1 MPEFTIY
8 HSNSIGNK
16 ANCLYPHKVTVTDEM
31 SFKKAVSKDHICAK
45 FQNDY
50 RSEKNFISADC
61 IQMDCDNTFS
71 DNPVD
76 WKLPEDVEN
85 AFPNVMFAVCYS
97 RNHMK
102 EKNGT
107 KARPRFHCYFPTTE
121 FTDAVSYRSFKKEV
135 QKQFPYFDENAL
147 DASRF
152 FFGTDNPNVEIISG
166 TALITDMISE
176 DTDDIDSIMEG
187 SRNST
192 LSQIAGRIIKRYGN
206 TEEAHQKFLSEADR
220 CVPPLEESELNI
232 IWKSAQGFAK
242 RISEQDRYIPPEY
255 FNYETKYKPRDYSDV
270 GQAEVLASVFD
281 SELLYNPS
289 NGYMR
294 YNSIYWDESNEM
306 AQAAAQE
313 LTNLQM
319 EEAEFLIEKAKLNMQ
334 KTEATELIASVGIKR
349 AEKLFT
355 PDQRAS
361 YQMYKQALEY
371 RSFVIKRRDS
381 KNITATLKEARPMLY
396 KPPIALDAN
405 GMVLNTPTATYE
417 LSKGLLGAKKYFAED
432 YITKVTAVSPSN
444 KGSKIWQDAL
454 NLFFCNDTAFIQYV
468 QRIVG
473 LAAIGKV
480 YVEAL
485 IIAYG
490 EGRNGKSTFWNTISR
505 VLGSYSGNISADSLT
520 VGCRRNVK
528 PELAEAKGKRLLI
541 AAELEEG
548 TRLNTANV
556 KQFCSTDEIFAEKK
570 YKDPFKYIP
579 SHTLV
584 LYTNHLPKVG
594 ANDPGTWR
602 RLIVIPFNAKIE
614 GNDDYKNYSEYL
626 FENAGGAVLS
636 WIIEGA
642 RMVINEKFKIEP
654 PECVKKAI
662 DFYRQDNDWLS
673 QFLSER
679 CEISE
684 NFKVK
689 SGELYSDYRSYCM
702 TTGDYTRSTT
712 DFYTAIELAGFSRHR
727 DRSGRFVKG
736 LKIKSD
742 FLT

>member
-16 ANCLYPHKVTVTDEM
+16 ANCLYPHKVTVTDET
-31 SFKKAVSKDHICAK
+31 SFKKAVNKDYVCAK
-45 FQNDY
+45 FQNNY
-50 RSEKNFISADC
+50 RSEKNFISANC

-71 DNPVD
+71 DNPVE
-76 WKLPEDVEN
+76 WKFPEDVAN

-107 KARPRFHCYFPTTE
+107 KARPRFHCYFPTTK
-121 FTDAVSYRSFKKEV
+121 FTDAVSYRNLKKVV

-152 FFGTDNPNVEIISG
+152 FFGTDNPNIEIISG

-176 DTDDIDSIMEG
+176 GIDDIDSIIEG

-192 LSQIAGRIIKRYGN
+192 LSQIAGKIIKRYGN
-206 TEEAHQKFLSEADR
+206 TEEAHQKFLEEADR
-220 CVPPLEESELNI
+220 CVPPLEDDELSS
-232 IWKSAQGFAK
+232 IWKSAQGFSKCIAK
-242 RISEQDRYIPPEY
+242 QDGYIPPEY

-270 GQAEVLASVFD
+270 GQAEVLASIFN

-306 AQAAAQE
+306 AQAVAQE

-334 KTEATELIASVGIKR
+334 KTEAAELIASVGINR

-355 PDQRAS
+355 PDQNAS

-396 KPPIALDAN
+396 KPPTALDID

-417 LSKGLLGAKKYFAED
+417 LSKGLLGVKEHLAED
-432 YITKVTAVSPSN
+432 YITKVTAVSQSD
-444 KGSKIWQDAL
+444 KGSEIWQDAL
-454 NLFFCNDTAFIQYV
+454 NLFFCNDTDLIQYV

-480 YVEAL
+480 YVSINFCDFE
-485 IIAYG
+485 
-490 EGRNGKSTFWNTISR
+490 NSIS
-505 VLGSYSGNISADSLT
+505 SSA
-520 VGCRRNVK
+520 VG
-528 PELAEAKGKRLLI
+528 LLS
-541 AAELEEG
+541 
-548 TRLNTANV
+548 
-556 KQFCSTDEIFAEKK
+556 F
-570 YKDPFKYIP
+570 
-579 SHTLV
+579 
-584 LYTNHLPKVG
+584 
-594 ANDPGTWR
+594 
-602 RLIVIPFNAKIE
+602 RLIHN
-614 GNDDYKNYSEYL
+614 S
-626 FENAGGAVLS
+626 
-636 WIIEGA
+636 
-642 RMVINEKFKIEP
+642 
-654 PECVKKAI
+654 
-662 DFYRQDNDWLS
+662 
-673 QFLSER
+673 FL
-679 CEISE
+679 IS
-684 NFKVK
+684 
-689 SGELYSDYRSYCM
+689 LYS
-702 TTGDYTRSTT
+702 
-712 DFYTAIELAGFSRHR
+712 L
-727 DRSGRFVKG
+727 
-736 LKIKSD
+736 
-742 FLT
+742 

>member
-1 MPEFTIY
+1 MNMPEFTIY

-107 KARPRFHCYFPTTE
+107 KARPRFHCYFPTTK
-121 FTDAVSYRSFKKEV
+121 FTDANSYRSFKRVV
-135 QKQFPYFDENAL
+135 QKHFPYFDENAL

-152 FFGTDNPNVEIISG
+152 FFGTDNPQVDIIPG
-166 TALITDMISE
+166 TAIITDVISE
-176 DTDDIDSIMEG
+176 STNDIDSIMEG

-206 TEEAHQKFLSEADR
+206 TEEALQKFLSEADR

-242 RISEQDRYIPPEY
+242 RITEQDGYIPPEY
-255 FNYETKYKPRDYSDV
+255 FNYEIKYKPRDYSDV

-334 KTEATELIASVGIKR
+334 KTESTELIASVGIKR

-396 KPPIALDAN
+396 KPPTALDVD

-417 LSKGLLGAKKYFAED
+417 LSKGLLGAKKHFAED

-444 KGSKIWQDAL
+444 KGSKIWLDAL
-454 NLFFCNDTAFIQYV
+454 NLFFCNDTALIQYV

-584 LYTNHLPKVG
+584 LYTNHLPKIG

-614 GNDDYKNYSEYL
+614 GKQESVNPD
-626 FENAGGAVLS
+626 
-636 WIIEGA
+636 
-642 RMVINEKFKIEP
+642 P
-654 PECVKKAI
+654 CVHI
-662 DFYRQDNDWLS
+662 
-673 QFLSER
+673 FL
-679 CEISE
+679 IKM
-684 NFKVK
+684 NP
-689 SGELYSDYRSYCM
+689 
-702 TTGDYTRSTT
+702 
-712 DFYTAIELAGFSRHR
+712 FSPQNI
-727 DRSGRFVKG
+727 V
-736 LKIKSD
+736 
-742 FLT
+742 FLQTN

>member
-31 SFKKAVSKDHICAK
+31 SFKKAVSKDHICAQ

-76 WKLPEDVEN
+76 WKFPEDVAN

-121 FTDAVSYRSFKKEV
+121 FTDAVSYRSFKKVV

-176 DTDDIDSIMEG
+176 GIYDIDSIMEG

-220 CVPPLEESELNI
+220 CVPPLENDELSS
-232 IWKSAQGFAK
+232 IWKSAQRFAK
-242 RISEQDRYIPPEY
+242 RIAEQDGYIPSEY

-294 YNSIYWDESNEM
+294 YNNIFWDESNEM
-306 AQAAAQE
+306 AQAAAQG

-334 KTEATELIASVGIKR
+334 KTKATELVASAGIKR

-355 PDQRAS
+355 PDQNAS

-396 KPPIALDAN
+396 KPPTALDVE

-417 LSKGLLGAKKYFAED
+417 LSKGLLGAKKHFAED
-432 YITKVTAVSPSN
+432 YITKVTAVSPSD
-444 KGSKIWQDAL
+444 KGSEIWQDAL
-454 NLFFCNDTAFIQYV
+454 NLFFCNDTALIQYV

-614 GNDDYKNYSEYL
+614 GNSDYKNYSEYL
-626 FENAGGAVLS
+626 FENAGEAVLS

-642 RMVINEKFKIEP
+642 RMVIEEKFKIEP

-662 DFYRQDNDWLS
+662 DSYRQDNDWLS

-679 CEISE
+679 CEVGD

-712 DFYTAIELAGFSRHR
+712 DFYTAIELAGFSRQR
-727 DRSGRFVKG
+727 DRNGRFVKG

-742 FLT
+742 FLI